1 MFCWD
6 VEKMVLKARWSCWQ
20 QWKEIRRV
28 AVCSFDSIVVN
39 VSRSRMSEMS
49 QSELWLAVSN
59 SFWIL
64 DEE

>member
-1 MFCWD
+1 M
-6 VEKMVLKARWSCWQ
+6 LKARWSCWQ

-49 QSELWLAVSN
+49 QSELLVVIISWAYWLAVSN